1 MNLAS
6 GQYLQL
12 IIALFGGGMLF
23 LVAYMAPV
31 RVVMWVLLLL
41 IPFPLIDSIYGS
53 INMVLTYMVSAAF
66 LLRGRIIR
74 LPLLGAVVFIM
85 FAYMLSFSQAFP
97 GTLRDH
103 GLYMIAIISNFTL
116 FYLVYNYV
124 RTSGS
129 FRDMWN
135 ILAVMNVLVLLYCA
149 LEIAVGVS
157 GVQIFGLS
165 ELTVRSHKSVHLQ
178 GPFHATGLTA
188 EYLAIQSLIC
198 LYALMRLTGS
208 RVRMFWLIMLSGNL
222 AFLVAT
228 ASRGGIVALVLGLI
242 VFLTLFRKEI
252 GALKLMRWSL
262 VGLFLFVVSSTIIVQ
277 YTQYNI
283 MFERL
288 EGTEFKGLV
297 PDSRQG
303 WYGLWDEVVAKPV
316 FGHGPRLRLYN
327 ESSRNIRGYTPIPY
341 PHSAYLYL
349 IYTVGFFG
357 LFAYLL
363 FFFLLALQYWK
374 GGRIT
379 RVTVDPFLRGLP
391 LLGLVVL
398 VVFAASQVRMEMF
411 RYILH
416 AYQQYLFMLTGAFLA
431 FSHLA
436 MNRGRVGRSVA
447 EFHDNKDAAAQ
458 RVLRYK
464 RIETGR

>member
-1 MNLAS
+1 MDLAS

-12 IIALFGGGMLF
+12 IIALIGGGMLF
-23 LVAYMAPV
+23 MAAYLAPP
-31 RVVMWVLLLL
+31 RAVMWVLLLL
-41 IPFPLIDSIYGS
+41 IPFQLIHSKYGS
-53 INMVLTYMVSAAF
+53 INMVLTYMVGAAF
-66 LLRGRIIR
+66 LLRGRIVR
-74 LPLLGAVVFIM
+74 LPLLGAVAFIM
-85 FAYMLSFSQAFP
+85 FAYMLSFSQALP

-124 RTSGS
+124 RNSGNG
-129 FRDMWN
+129 RDMWN
-135 ILAVMNVLVLLYCA
+135 ILAVLNVLVLLYCT
-149 LEIAVGVS
+149 LEITVGVS

-165 ELTVRSHKSVHLQ
+165 ELTVRSHKSVHLE
-178 GPFHATGLTA
+178 GPFRATGLTA
-188 EYLAIQSLIC
+188 EYLAIQSLISI
-198 LYALMRLTGS
+198 YALMQLTGS
-208 RVRMFWLIMLSGNL
+208 RVRTFWVVMLFGNL

-242 VFLTLFRKEI
+242 AFLILFRKQI
-252 GALKLMRWSL
+252 GVLKMMRW
-262 VGLFLFVVSSTIIVQ
+262 VVGGLFVFLVSSIIIVQ

-288 EGTEFKGLV
+288 ENTEFEGLV

-303 WYGLWDEVVAKPV
+303 WFGLWDEVVAKPV
-316 FGHGPRLRLYN
+316 FGHGPRLRLDDQH
-327 ESSRNIRGYTPIPY
+327 SRNIRGYTPIPY

-374 GGRIT
+374 GGRAA
-379 RVTVDPFLRGLP
+379 RVTVDPLLRGLP

-398 VVFAASQVRMEMF
+398 VVFASSQVRMEMF

-436 MNRGRVGRSVA
+436 MNRAKVGRSVA
-447 EFHDNKDAAAQ
+447 ESHDNKESGGQ
-458 RVLRYK
+458 RILRYK